1 MGEAPCAVSSEG
13 HGRRGSVCQKGWTGQ
28 EDMGGMGVRSGREA
42 KGFKKKKRVVMH
54 RGRGWWA
61 VHFSP
66 TP

>member
-42 KGFKKKKRVVMH
+42 KGLKKKEL
-54 RGRGWWA
+54 
-61 VHFSP
+61 
-66 TP
+66 